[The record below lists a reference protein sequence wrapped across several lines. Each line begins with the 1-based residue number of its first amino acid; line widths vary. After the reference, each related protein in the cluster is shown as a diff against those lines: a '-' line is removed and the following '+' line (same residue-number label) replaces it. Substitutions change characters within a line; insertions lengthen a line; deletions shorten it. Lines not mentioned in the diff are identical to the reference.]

1 MKSSIFTYFLLAVAG
16 VGVNVVT
23 GQVEQTSAFD
33 PDTAWSTSLSGTSP
47 MIGSGNVVSLSPDE
61 AALYVTLADG
71 TLEVLDPTDG
81 SSMYN
86 YKPNPVAGGSVSCK
100 SGVAYGDGYIVY
112 AVIDK
117 PGDSTSDST
126 S

>member
-1 MKSSIFTYFLLAVAG
+1 MKPSIFSNFLLAIAG
-16 VGVNVVT
+16 VCVNVVT
-23 GQVEQTSAFD
+23 GQV

-47 MIGSGNVVSLSPDE
+47 NVVSLSPDE
-61 AALYVTLADG
+61 ASLYVTLADG

-81 SSMYN
+81 SSVYN
-86 YKPNPVAGGSVSCK
+86 YKPNPVANGGTVSCQ
-100 SGVAYGDGYIVY
+100 SGVAYGDGYVIY

-117 PGDSTSDST
+117 PGDASSDST